1 MKTSISYC
9 LRLTLFLFLIFAIK
23 TNAQLF
29 LPKVDY
35 GTALLPRSVAIGD
48 FNGDNKSDLATANER
63 GNNVSIL
70 LGNGDGTFQNKVD
83 YAAGSASRTVV
94 VGDFNRDNK
103 LDLAV
108 ANYNDNTVS
117 ILLGNGNGT
126 FQNKVDYGTGASP
139 NSLAIGDF
147 NGDNKSDLAIPNY
160 DGNTVST
167 LLGNGDGTFQSK
179 VDYATGSHSRN
190 VAIGDFNRDNKSD
203 LAITNMGGDNVSV
216 LLGNGDGTFQNK
228 VDYATG
234 IAPTSVAIGDFNGDN
249 KSDIA
254 VANYGGN
261 VSTLRGNGDGT
272 FQNKV
277 DFGTGTGP
285 HSVAIGD
292 FNKDNKPDLAIAN
305 LADADVSILL
315 GNEDGSFQN
324 KVDYG
329 VGTHPW
335 SIAIGDFN
343 NDNRSDLAVANENS
357 NNVSILIHTNTLPTA
372 ANVSGTINEDNI
384 KTFAASEFNYT
395 DADNDPL
402 SIIQITSLPSRG
414 TLFNDANL
422 NNVVDAGE
430 TILLNGEITKAE
442 IDANK
447 LKFIPIL
454 NENGSPYTTYNF
466 KVNDGTAYSSSSYT
480 MTINVNA
487 VNDAPVFTKGA
498 DRSINEDSGAQTIG
512 QWATAIDDGDPELTQ
527 SLTFNVSNDN
537 NTLFSVLPSINS
549 SNGNLTFTTAAN
561 ANGSATVTVT
571 LSDDGSGVAP
581 NVNTSAEQTFTITVS
596 AINDAPVLAAIE
608 AAALSYT
615 EGDAAT
621 AVTSTITV
629 SDVDDIN
636 IESATVQITTN
647 YSNGE
652 DILSFTNQN
661 GITGTWTAATGT
673 MALSGS
679 ATKANYQTA
688 LRDVKYNNTSDNP
701 STLARTVSFTVNDG
715 DINSNTTTR
724 QINIAAVNDVPVL
737 AAIEAAALSYTEGD
751 AATAVTSTITVNDV
765 DDTNI
770 ESAIIQIT
778 TNYSNGEDILS
789 FTNQNGITGSWT
801 AATGTMALSGSATKA
816 NYQTALRSVK
826 YNNVIINPST
836 LARTVNFTINDGDNN
851 SNSLTRQI
859 NITANTYT
867 MNVTSI
873 NGTVAKDPDQT
884 DYNYGTAVTLTASP
898 STGYTF
904 TGWSGDATGT
914 ANPLIITMDGN
925 KNITANYAIN
935 TYTLTIISVNGT
947 VAKNPNQ
954 ASYNHGTTVQLTA
967 TPNVGY
973 TFTGWSGDATGT
985 TNPLTVRMD
994 GNKNIT
1000 ANYAINTY
1008 TLTITS
1014 VNGTVTKN
1022 PDQTNYNYGTAVTL
1036 TASPSTGYTFTG
1048 WSGDATGSTNPL
1060 TVAMDGNK
1068 NITANYSINTYTLTI
1083 ISTNGTVVKNP
1094 DQSIYNY
1101 GTTVQL
1107 SATPNVGYTFTGW
1120 SGDATGS
1127 TNPLTITM
1135 DVNKSITANFSIN
1148 TYTLTVTS
1156 VNGTVTKNPN
1166 QTNYNYGTTVQ
1177 LTATAHTGYT
1187 FTGWSG
1193 DASGL
1198 TNPLTILMD
1207 GNKNITANYTINTY
1221 TLTITSVNGTVVK
1234 NPNQATY
1241 NHGTTVLLTATQN
1254 MGYTFTGWSGDES
1267 GTTNPLTII
1276 MNGNKNITANFTIKR
1291 FIISGSVTQG
1301 INPLPN
1307 VTVTFSHDGHQEQT
1321 SANGTYSHNVD
1332 FGTITTVTPTKSG
1345 YTFSPICMNYYNV
1358 ISDQVG
1364 NYSATPLINSPV
1376 ATEPTSVTRTS
1387 FNANWELSKEA
1398 IGYRLDV
1405 ATDINFTNYVSGY
1418 RDLDVGNVQT
1428 KTVSGLN
1435 SQTAYYYRVRA
1446 YSTDS
1451 AISNSSN
1458 TVGVIT
1464 LLPQAPSGISI
1475 SFNSNGNVV
1484 LQWVYNEEV
1493 KWFYIYREGGVN
1505 GSVKTNFV
1513 MTFTLIDSVAG
1524 NVKAYTDTKAV
1535 EGADYIYSIVAVS
1548 SNGATSGIGT
1558 EGATGTPITAPLK
1571 SPTNLTA
1578 ILQSDGKVL
1587 LSWECNSSIED
1598 GCAIER
1604 SQNTNTSFSEC
1615 GKANVGIHTFIDDKV
1630 IKGIKYYYRTAAFKG
1645 TLKSAY
1651 SNEVSVTA
1659 IISDIKEINDGIPN
1673 IFSLSQNYP
1682 NPFNPITKIKFGLPE
1697 NANTKLIIYDILGRE
1712 VTILVNE
1719 ELEAG
1724 YHEVDFNA
1732 SNLSSGVYFYR
1743 MQTNDPSLRSG
1754 HGFTESKKMI
1764 LMK

>member
-35 GTALLPRSVAIGD
+35 ATFRGPILVAIGDFNVDNNFDLVVSKGLVNKIGILLGNGNGTFQNEVDYATGSSPLSVAIGD
-48 FNGDNKSDLATANER
+48 FNGDNKSDLAVANY
-63 GNNVSIL
+63 NDNTVSIL
-70 LGNGDGTFQNKVD
+70 LGIGNGTFQNKVD
-83 YAAGSASRTVV
+83 YATGSSPLSVAI
-94 VGDFNRDNK
+94 GDFNGDNK
-103 LDLAV
+103 SDIAV
-108 ANYNDNTVS
+108 TDQGNARVS

-126 FQNKVDYGTGASP
+126 FQNKVDYIEGPMPSWV
-139 NSLAIGDF
+139 AIGDF
-147 NGDNKSDLAIPNY
+147 NGDNKSDLAVT
-160 DGNTVST
+160 DEMRSTVGIF
-167 LLGNGDGTFQSK
+167 LGNGDGTFPAN
-179 VDYATGSHSRN
+179 VNYTVGSCPQL
-190 VAIGDFNRDNKSD
+190 VAIGDFNGDNKAD
-203 LAITNMGGDNVSV
+203 LAVANKISDNVSI
-216 LLGNGDGTFQNK
+216 LIGNGNGTFQNK

-234 IAPTSVAIGDFNGDN
+234 SFPRTVAIGDYNRDNILDLAVVNQGSNNVGILLGNVNGTFQNKIDYGTGAGPFSVAVGDFNGDN

-254 VANYGGN
+254 VTNN
-261 VSTLRGNGDGT
+261 T
-272 FQNKV
+272 
-277 DFGTGTGP
+277 
-285 HSVAIGD
+285 
-292 FNKDNKPDLAIAN
+292 DNDI
-305 LADADVSILL
+305 
-315 GNEDGSFQN
+315 
-324 KVDYG
+324 
-329 VGTHPW
+329 
-335 SIAIGDFN
+335 
-343 NDNRSDLAVANENS
+343 
-357 NNVSILIHTNTLPTA
+357 SILINQFNRLPTA
-372 ANVSGTINEDNI
+372 ANGSSTINEDNI
-384 KTFAASEFNYT
+384 KTFAAGDFNYT
-395 DADNDPL
+395 DTDNDLL
-402 SIIQITSLPSRG
+402 SKIQITSLPE
-414 TLFNDANL
+414 TALLFKDANL
-422 NNVVDAGE
+422 NSAVDVGE
-430 TILLNGEITKAE
+430 IILLNGEVTKTE

-447 LKFIPIL
+447 LKFEPAL
-454 NENGSPYTTYNF
+454 NQNGSPYNTFNF
-466 KVNDGTAYSSSSYT
+466 KVHDGTAYSGSSYT

-487 VNDAPVFTKGA
+487 VNDVPVFTKGGNQ
-498 DRSINEDSGAQTIG
+498 SINEDSGAHTIAG
-512 QWATAIDDGDPELTQ
+512 WATGIGDGDPELTQ

-661 GITGTWTAATGT
+661 GIIGTWTAATGT

-770 ESAIIQIT
+770 ESATIQIT

-801 AATGTMALSGSATKA
+801 VATGTMALSGSATKA

-1321 SANGTYSHNVD
+1321 FANGTYSHNVD

-1418 RDLDVGNVQT
+1418 RDLDVGYVQT
-1428 KTVSGLN
+1428 KTVRGLN

-1446 YSTDS
+1446 YSTDG

-1697 NANTKLIIYDILGRE
+1697 NAHTKLIIYDILGRE
-1712 VTILVNE
+1712 VSTLVNRE
-1719 ELEAG
+1719 FDAG
-1724 YHEVDFNA
+1724 IHEVNFDG
-1732 SNLSSGVYFYR
+1732 SKLSSGVYFYR
-1743 MQTNDPSLRSG
+1743 ISASK
-1754 HGFTESKKMI
+1754 FTSAKKFL